1 MGWQYGIRS
10 EVLLAAM
17 VAAILAA
24 SKMSPF
30 GDLPSLIN
38 FDVKGDILTTACAV
52 ASRNVSDLSATSNI
66 PPSAHIT
73 SFTTSHLLTEGNT
86 PSFHAAAPESDI
98 SFFHIGVIVF
108 MLSIVYRHASKASCR
123 CSVDIAIATLI
134 SLTLRLPILCIAINF
149 FTCHFFNT

>member
-1 MGWQYGIRS
+1 MLKGIFLQ
-10 EVLLAAM
+10 LLVQLLVVM
-17 VAAILAA
+17 YLICRQHQTYHHLHTLLL
-24 SKMSPF
+24 
-30 GDLPSLIN
+30 LP
-38 FDVKGDILTTACAV
+38 
-52 ASRNVSDLSATSNI
+52 
-66 PPSAHIT
+66 P
-73 SFTTSHLLTEGNT
+73 SHLLTEGNT

>member
-38 FDVKGDILTTACAV
+38 FDVKGDILTTAHAV

-66 PPSAHIT
+66 PPLPPLPLPDIT
-73 SFTTSHLLTEGNT
+73 SFTTLT
-86 PSFHAAAPESDI
+86 S
-98 SFFHIGVIVF
+98 
-108 MLSIVYRHASKASCR
+108 
-123 CSVDIAIATLI
+123 
-134 SLTLRLPILCIAINF
+134 
-149 FTCHFFNT
+149 